1 MHINK
6 EYFWENSVFH
16 SNLLPTGFEGIFPLG
31 MKLTLHL
38 HLVSKLRM
46 YGALPPFFCMPS
58 WCGA

>member
-31 MKLTLHL
+31 MTLTLLLQLVKLTL
-38 HLVSKLRM
+38 
-46 YGALPPFFCMPS
+46 
-58 WCGA
+58 